1 MSHSSIQPIP
11 ADRPVAD
18 SRVCPFC
25 LRSVYSLREGKGHR
39 YPCPCIDI
47 ERVSDRW
54 NQYAVEARE
63 DAEQDREAADTPSV
77 QGGGPNPL
85 ARMGSARGRSPEPL
99 TASTP
104 REMSTRGQSGPN
116 RPAEPVEA
124 VTSVGGFGGY
134 GTPDAQQATPEP
146 DPRWQDIDNPF
157 WVEEF

>member
-1 MSHSSIQPIP
+1 MRVRGSGVRGMSHSSIQPIP
-11 ADRPVAD
+11 APRPMTD

-77 QGGGPNPL
+77 QGGDAAP
-85 ARMGSARGRSPEPL
+85 GSHANGVSGTRAHPPEL
-99 TASTP
+99 H
-104 REMSTRGQSGPN
+104 
-116 RPAEPVEA
+116 
-124 VTSVGGFGGY
+124 
-134 GTPDAQQATPEP
+134 
-146 DPRWQDIDNPF
+146 WQDIDNPF

>member
-1 MSHSSIQPIP
+1 MSHSSIQPVAAP
-11 ADRPVAD
+11 RPMTD

-47 ERVSDRW
+47 ERVSAGEGRPDAG
-54 NQYAVEARE
+54 NSVTEQNPARRG
-63 DAEQDREAADTPSV
+63 APADTPSV

-116 RPAEPVEA
+116 RPAKPVEA
-124 VTSVGGFGGY
+124 VAPLEGVTSV
-134 GTPDAQQATPEP
+134 
-146 DPRWQDIDNPF
+146 
-157 WVEEF
+157 